1 MGAATAMTTLER
13 NQAARDARR
22 VPVFT
27 RTLYQHLQDQGYTR
41 EQIIGVSAEL
51 LNLLSSDI
59 KAQGEPF
66 PAE

>member
-1 MGAATAMTTLER
+1 MGRPTAMTTLES
-13 NQAARDARR
+13 NQSDRDARR

-27 RTLYQHLQDQGYTR
+27 RTLFRHLQDQGYTR

-59 KAQGEPF
+59 KAKAEPF